1 MHAGSVRRILNL
13 IKIYGYECKRLIF
26 NKYFIGI
33 GVLILIYGWQVLK
46 NVTILGVSFTAP
58 FSAWSFGDY
67 VSRMTVF
74 LWIGTL
80 IFVSFFH
87 SKEEKR
93 RVGIFSAT
101 PMKPC
106 VHELLRCGAVL
117 TVSLVLVIVTLLPAV
132 VFYGKVFGLYPL
144 GMIVSVSI
152 TTLLPVVVFAL
163 GSGKLLAH
171 AGRPFLFLWMLVP
184 FALNALKLPEAFGL
198 LDGSLFTDRPLEMG
212 VPDPGFSLPAGVVAV
227 QCVVF
232 AIGIAMIVM
241 RTGRQRH

>member
-1 MHAGSVRRILNL
+1 MN
-13 IKIYGYECKRLIF
+13 KIYGYECKRLIF
-26 NKYFIGI
+26 NKFFIGI

-80 IFVSFFH
+80 ILLSFYH

-93 RVGIFSAT
+93 REGIFAAT
-101 PMKPC
+101 SLKPC

-117 TVSLVLVIVTLLPAV
+117 TAAIILVILTILPAV
-132 VFYGKVFGLYPL
+132 IFYGNAFQLYPF
-144 GMIVSVSI
+144 GMIALVSLI
-152 TTLLPVVVFAL
+152 TLLPVVVFAL

-171 AGRPFLFLWMLVP
+171 AGRPFLFLWMIVP
-184 FALNALKLPEAFGL
+184 FVLKALNLPEAFGL
-198 LDGSLFTDRPLEMG
+198 FNGSLFADRPLALG
-212 VPDPGFSLPAGVVAV
+212 VLDPEFSLPAGTVIA
-227 QCVVF
+227 QCMVF
-232 AIGIAMIVM
+232 MLGLALVLAKKQGV
-241 RTGRQRH
+241 